1 MVTSGINKPT
11 GATTSTTSSGAT
23 SSRAALEQKLLKALV
38 GAEGGAPLPPAQAK
52 KALELAE
59 ALLARMD
66 GAAAGAAGA
75 AGADG
80 IDEKTRSEL
89 IVKTWSNDWHASMPK
104 MSAAEH
110 QKLAAEYSAKI
121 QERQKDIAPNG
132 KVARTLHRKPV
143 FATTEAKFTVN
154 PNLPKEL
161 QFGPFTP
168 GSEMRAIV
176 RLSNASGKAQSD
188 GENDQRGLAVRLT
201 DGTHVQDMLA
211 TNWPV
216 SHAKD
221 TDDFIAAS
229 ALLKGMLRGGPEF
242 FTSMP
247 PSDSVRM
254 LSFLKKVLRPSE
266 SMAMESFYSRS
277 QFQVGDKLVEF
288 RWVPVSAMHT
298 PSRGRGDDKLTDDMV
313 SRHKEAPIK
322 WRLEMRGFVDD
333 KQTPTHDGREGW
345 NGPFIPVGEL
355 VIPQKS
361 DATRAD
367 ADKANAAVEEL
378 GFSIGNRWDS
388 DEKSMKG
395 RGVLNEFREEVY
407 AASHEGRG
415 TSGAKAKGCPL
426 GFG

>member
-1 MVTSGINKPT
+1 MVTTGIGNKPT
-11 GATTSTTSSGAT
+11 GATNTTSSTSTAGAN
-23 SSRAALEQKLLKALV
+23 RAALEQKLLKALV

-52 KALELAE
+52 RALELAE

-66 GAAAGAAGA
+66 GSAPTGAPE
-75 AGADG
+75 G
-80 IDEKTRSEL
+80 IDEKTRNDL
-89 IVKTWSNDWHASMPK
+89 IVKTWSDNWQTSMPK

-110 QKLAAEYSAKI
+110 QKLAAEYGAKI

-143 FATTEAKFTVN
+143 FATTEAKFSVN
-154 PNLPKEL
+154 ANLPKEL

-168 GSEMRAIV
+168 GNEMRAIV

-247 PSDSVRM
+247 PNDSIRM

-266 SMAMESFYSRS
+266 SMATESFYSRS
-277 QFQVGDKLVEF
+277 QFQLGDKLVEF
-288 RWVPVSAMHT
+288 RWTPVSTMHT
-298 PSRGRGDDKLTDDMV
+298 PSRGKGDNKLTDDMV

-322 WRLEMRGFVDD
+322 WKLEMRGFVDD

-345 NGPFIPVGEL
+345 NGRFVTVGEL
-355 VIPQKS
+355 VIPQKT
-361 DATRAD
+361 DATRDD
-367 ADKANAAVEEL
+367 AEKANAAVEDL

-388 DEKSMKG
+388 DEKSLKG
-395 RGVLNEFREEVY
+395 RGMLNEFREEVY

-415 TSGAKAKGCPL
+415 TSSAKAKGCPL